1 MKERLEIMK
10 NRIEKT
16 ERGYILT
23 TYDGQEFVCS
33 RWFEKKVEKWHVVV
47 PKEGREI
54 CGRTYIRESNFDNS
68 DVYEFETKTEHRSGL
83 AGGGWRSKMTDEE
96 RKLVEE
102 CESTIERIKSECMA
116 REVEK
121 VDPNSEE
128 GLMAQIEKLQKKLAQ
143 KRGEV

>member
-1 MKERLEIMK
+1 MM

-16 ERGYILT
+16 ENGYILT
-23 TYDGQEFVCS
+23 TFDGQEFTCS
-33 RWFEKKVEKWHVVV
+33 RWFEKKVERWHVVV
-47 PKEGREI
+47 PKEARDI

-68 DVYEFETKTEHRSGL
+68 NIYEFETKTEHRTGL
-83 AGGGWRSKMTDEE
+83 ASGGWRSKMTDEE

-102 CESTIERIKSECMA
+102 AESTIERIKSICMT

-128 GLMAQIEKLQKKLAQ
+128 GLLAQIAKYQAKLA
-143 KRGEV
+143 KIRGQA